1 MNWTIEWKD
10 GLSLDKADNGK
21 TRLITLLLYKGKEV
35 FRNTGI
41 MARRSMT
48 ELCERY
54 NADGYEPKGLGVVCL
69 ADLPQQDRAAHLVKM
84 AQQGVQEGF
93 TGLILDPVSNA
104 EAQRRYKQN
113 HEEKE

>member
-1 MNWTIEWKD
+1 MNWSIAHSD
-10 GLSLDKADNGK
+10 GEKLDKADCSG
-21 TRLITLLLYKGKEV
+21 TRILTILRFRNQEV
-35 FRNTGI
+35 FRNTGM

-69 ADLPQQDRAAHLVKM
+69 ADIPAADRAAHLVKL
-84 AQQGVQEGF
+84 AQRGVQEGF
-93 TGLILDPVSNA
+93 IGLILDPVSNA